1 MSNYRLSRP
10 AGWGEGVKV
19 HDGSLHAPPKP
30 DTTGSAAAART
41 INFGWPHRLNEA
53 GEEKQAHRHKCFAP
67 SIKSVRQLA
76 LQTNAENAATRWE
89 KRLRRNVHAIC
100 TLCHG
105 STQEQFLKWDFKCKT
120 H

>member
-1 MSNYRLSRP
+1 MSNNRLSRP
-10 AGWGEGVKV
+10 AGLGEGVKV

-89 KRLRRNVHAIC
+89 KASAKKCSCHLY
-100 TLCHG
+100 TLYTRTISKMG
-105 STQEQFLKWDFKCKT
+105 F
-120 H
+120 